1 MSNINKHLQQKAEK
15 LSSLEIAIK
24 QIQEQ
29 LNSITQELRVESQL
43 AKAQQQ
49 ISSEWNTEKNKVKKL
64 LKDSCSCFDVTA
76 LDDFAQDI
84 LEVVEEVKANYD
96 DYQMSD
102 RFLNADTS
110 AIEDEE
116 METTPTTQP
125 LVMAGSLPQDNDDQT
140 QLSSYQVL
148 QYINRDELDA
158 DDLAKLQAILNIPGR
173 IKKPENVAAA
183 ISKTLI
189 TRAKLFGIVQ
199 LIKATKV
206 SNSLSNGHNNTPEL
220 MGV

>member
-1 MSNINKHLQQKAEK
+1 MSNINKHIQQKEEK
-15 LSSLEIAIK
+15 LSNLEATLK

-29 LNSITQELRVESQL
+29 LNSINQELRVESQL

-49 ISSEWNTEKNKVKKL
+49 ISSEWNTEKGKVKKL
-64 LKDSCSCFDVTA
+64 LKDACSCFEVTA
-76 LDDFAQDI
+76 LDDFAQDV
-84 LEVVEEVKANYD
+84 LEIVMEVKG
-96 DYQMSD
+96 DYQDYSQSD
-102 RFLNADTS
+102 RFLNSETS

-116 METTPTTQP
+116 VDVIPSNQP
-125 LVMAGSLPQDNDDQT
+125 LIVGALPQDDDDQN

-148 QYINRDELDA
+148 QYLNKDELDA

-206 SNSLSNGHNNTPEL
+206 SHVPPNGHNSTPQL

>member
-1 MSNINKHLQQKAEK
+1 MSNINKHLQQKEEK
-15 LSSLEIAIK
+15 LSNLETAIK

-49 ISSEWNTEKNKVKKL
+49 ISSEWSSEKGKVKKL
-64 LKDSCSCFDVTA
+64 LKDACSCFDITS
-76 LDDFAQDI
+76 LDDFAQDV
-84 LEVVEEVKANYD
+84 LEIVEEVKG
-96 DYQMSD
+96 DYQDYAQSD
-102 RFLNADTS
+102 RFLNSETS

-116 METTPTTQP
+116 PAVIPNNQP
-125 LVMAGSLPQDNDDQT
+125 LIVGALPQDDDDQN

-148 QYINRDELDA
+148 QYFNKDELDA

-173 IKKPENVAAA
+173 IKKPENIATA

-199 LIKATKV
+199 LIKSTKI
-206 SNSLSNGHNNTPEL
+206 SNSPLNGHNSTPEL